1 VSEFILDVTP
11 EVEVEVKAAV
21 PTGARNGWRNITF
34 YARFEP
40 LSQTD
45 LEESGVTVK
54 DAMRSAL
61 KSVDFGTLK
70 LKQEDA
76 AGNALSPREV
86 ALGNIYTHNALLAA
100 FRDQV
105 LTKNIEGKASRA

>member
-1 VSEFILDVTP
+1 MNEFILDVSP
-11 EVEVEVKAAV
+11 EVEAEVKAAV

-40 LSQTD
+40 MSQTD
-45 LEESGVTVK
+45 LEESGLSVK
-54 DAMRSAL
+54 DAMRTAL

-70 LKQEDA
+70 LVQQDA
-76 AGNALSPREV
+76 AGTTLSPRDL
-86 ALGNIYTHNALLAA
+86 ALGNIYTHNALLAV